1 MLPQVPQGVALGW
14 WLIAPFRGAFVRM
27 IIADG
32 HCKWAAQ
39 CYFWDAYP
47 GMIISIGH
55 CKYPCLIH
63 PDCNL
68 AKRFLSS
75 DMKSEE

>member
-1 MLPQVPQGVALGW
+1 MITLLPCQGAFCYVTLVPQGVALGW
-14 WLIAPFRGAFVRM
+14 WLIAPFRGAFVRT
-27 IIADG
+27 IIAD
-32 HCKWAAQ
+32 
-39 CYFWDAYP
+39 
-47 GMIISIGH
+47 GH